1 MGQADSNLWWVIPGV
16 LAGMPMPFV
25 HPLRRLNQ
33 GGSLAAYED
42 ALIELHKA
50 GVQAIVALLNLTG
63 DRRVYEAAGFQFL
76 CLPIADGQAPVP
88 EQLQEF
94 LRFVDARRSEGV
106 ATAVHCE
113 AGIGRTGTM
122 LAAYLIA
129 KGHGFSSA
137 LGLVRLAEPTA
148 VETAVQ
154 IEFLRRLADAMRSS
168 STGNAPT
175 T

>member
-1 MGQADSNLWWVIPGV
+1 MIPGV

-33 GGSLAAYED
+33 GGSMAAYED
-42 ALIELHKA
+42 DLIKLRKA
-50 GVQAIVALLNLTG
+50 GVQAIVALLNLPS
-63 DRRVYEAAGFQFL
+63 DRRVYAAAGFQFL
-76 CLPIADGQAPVP
+76 CLPIADGQAPTP
-88 EQLQEF
+88 EQLHEF
-94 LRFVDARRSEGV
+94 VRFVDGRRSEGV
-106 ATAVHCE
+106 VTAVHCE

-129 KGHGFSSA
+129 QGHGFSSA
-137 LGLVRLAEPTA
+137 LELVRLAEPTA

-154 IEFLRRLADAMRSS
+154 IEFLRRLANALGRN
-168 STGNAPT
+168 STGNPPT